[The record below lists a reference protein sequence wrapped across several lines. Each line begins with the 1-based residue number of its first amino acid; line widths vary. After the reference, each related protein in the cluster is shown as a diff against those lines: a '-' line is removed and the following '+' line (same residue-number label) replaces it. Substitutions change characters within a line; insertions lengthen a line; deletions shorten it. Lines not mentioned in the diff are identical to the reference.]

1 MGVFFYLD
9 MRFLQNHTIANTF
22 KLYGVSDKI
31 LNRRINIFKTYKCVL
46 QSIFTDSRGFTL
58 HDQISSE
65 IWIGTKQI
73 LISPR
78 MGSIK
83 AVSFGATNSWG
94 LKFRRRGQNEDIR
107 YFGSVWLCTRCRL
120 FSRTNWKWVGR
131 DSRWIWSR
139 ETSRVGCI
147 TKITGYDNCSYK
159 INWNKDSTSTE
170 FLLFQRRIEIRL
182 WWELAIPP
190 KTIHW
195 ASGRGEGNRN
205 LLTIS
210 FQS

>member
-1 MGVFFYLD
+1 MIMGVFFYLD
-9 MRFLQNHTIANTF
+9 MRFLQNHTIPNTF

-46 QSIFTDSRGFTL
+46 QSIFTDSQGFTF

-65 IWIGTKQI
+65 LRIGTKQI

-78 MGSIK
+78 MASIK

-94 LKFRRRGQNEDIR
+94 LKFQRRGKNEDIR

-120 FSRTNWKWVGR
+120 FSRSNWKWVGR

-139 ETSRVGCI
+139 KTSRVSCVK
-147 TKITGYDNCSYK
+147 KITGNENCSYK
-159 INWNKDSTSTE
+159 MDWNKRCHFYRVS
-170 FLLFQRRIEIRL
+170 
-182 WWELAIPP
+182 PVP
-190 KTIHW
+190 KK
-195 ASGRGEGNRN
+195 NRN
-205 LLTIS
+205 
-210 FQS
+210 

>member
-22 KLYGVSDKI
+22 KLYGVSDKV

-65 IWIGTKQI
+65 MWIGTKQI

-83 AVSFGATNSWG
+83 AVSFGATNS
-94 LKFRRRGQNEDIR
+94 
-107 YFGSVWLCTRCRL
+107 
-120 FSRTNWKWVGR
+120 
-131 DSRWIWSR
+131 
-139 ETSRVGCI
+139 
-147 TKITGYDNCSYK
+147 
-159 INWNKDSTSTE
+159 
-170 FLLFQRRIEIRL
+170 
-182 WWELAIPP
+182 
-190 KTIHW
+190 
-195 ASGRGEGNRN
+195 
-205 LLTIS
+205 
-210 FQS
+210 